1 MRQYIDLNLRIQ
13 KSLIIDYDKSTALQS
28 AFEDWKIDIE
38 WDRVDKGI
46 AADEEIKYE
55 DAVIDYEWLS
65 EFFFDLCLS
74 WC

>member
-1 MRQYIDLNLRIQ
+1 MKQYIDLNLRIQ
-13 KSLIIDYDKSTALQS
+13 KSLIIDYDQNTALQS

-38 WDRVDKGI
+38 RDRVDKNI
-46 AADEEIKYE
+46 SQDEQIKYE
-55 DAVIDYEWLS
+55 DQVIDYERLS